1 MQDLKDK
8 VAVVT
13 GAASGIGRGI
23 ARALAAEGCHVV
35 VADVDAAGAAALAT
49 ELTGRGVRSLAAP
62 CDVTERAA
70 LETLAERAWSTF
82 GHVDVLCNNAGVG
95 SLVPVADAPLRD
107 VEWTFA
113 VNVFG
118 VLHGS
123 AVFVPRF
130 RAAGRPAHVLNTGSE
145 HSLGVPFPG
154 MGIYTATKHAVLGLS
169 DVMRRELAADDI
181 GVSVLC
187 PAVVRTE
194 IWNAGRN
201 RGARFG
207 GPVESPEH
215 LKQFMAAGMDP
226 DDVGRLAVAGI
237 RRNEFIILTH
247 PEVRAVADERCRTV
261 LGAFDAQFPE
271 RGAR

>member
-1 MQDLKDK
+1 MEDMKDK

-23 ARALAAEGCHVV
+23 ARALASGGCHVV
-35 VADVDAAGAAALAT
+35 AADVDVAGAEDLAR
-49 ELTGRGVRSLAAP
+49 ELTTRGVRSLAVA

-70 LETLAERAWSTF
+70 LEALAERAWSEF
-82 GHVDVLCNNAGVG
+82 GHVEILCNNAGVG
-95 SLVPVADAPLRD
+95 RLSPVADAGPND
-107 VEWTFA
+107 VAWTFA

-118 VLHGS
+118 VLYGCQ
-123 AVFVPRF
+123 VFVPRF

-169 DVMRRELAADDI
+169 DVLRRELAADDI

-207 GPVESPEH
+207 GPEPSPEFFR
-215 LKQFMAAGMDP
+215 QAMEAGMDP
-226 DDVGRLAVAGI
+226 DEVGRLAVAGI
-237 RRNEFIILTH
+237 RRNDFLILTH
-247 PEVRAVADERCRTV
+247 PEVRAIAEERSHTV
-261 LGAFDAQFPE
+261 LGAFDAQFPGT
-271 RGAR
+271 R